1 MSLYGV
7 MRTGVSGMNA
17 QSNKLSTVSDNIANV
32 NTTGYKRASTEFS
45 SLILKSGSGNYDSG
59 AVETT
64 VRYAISDAGNYQF
77 TTSATDLAVQ
87 GNGFFVVQDPN
98 GNNFLTRAGAF
109 VPDSTGNLVNA
120 AGFQLMG
127 YNIANGATPTVAA
140 NGFGG
145 LQVVNVNKMALQAS
159 PSTKATV
166 AANLDPSAAFA
177 AGPAGPL
184 NYTSKTS
191 IVTYDNIGN
200 AVTLDVYA
208 QKTAANTWDMEVYNG
223 ATALTTTSA
232 ATTFKFDV
240 SSTGKGKLDLVGP
253 PASSTGLT
261 VAIPGGS
268 AAFNIDLSA
277 MTQVASSFDFKA
289 TVDGNAPSAVDKVNI
304 DDKGVVT
311 AVLKNGTTLPSFQI
325 ALATVPSPDHL
336 TPEVGNVYSPN
347 LDSGNVQVGLAG
359 QGGLGTIQSGAL
371 EDSNVDLADELTSM
385 IEAQRGFTANSK
397 SFQTGADLLDVVV
410 NLKR

>member
-77 TTSATDLAVQ
+77 TTSTTDLAVQ
-87 GNGFFVVQDPN
+87 GNGFFVVQDAN

-120 AGFQLMG
+120 AAFQLMG

-145 LQVVNVNKMALQAS
+145 LQVINVNQLALQAA

-166 AANLDPSAAFA
+166 AANLDPSATAIA
-177 AGPAGPL
+177 APAGPA

-191 IVTYDNIGN
+191 MVTYDNIGN

-208 QKTAANTWDMEVYNG
+208 AKTGANTWDIQVYNG
-223 ATALTTTSA
+223 ATQLTTA
-232 ATTFKFDV
+232 GPATTFTFDV
-240 SSTGKGKLDLVGP
+240 TAVGKGALAA
-253 PASSTGLT
+253 ASPTSLS

-277 MTQVASSFDFKA
+277 MTQVASAFDFKA
-289 TVDGNAPSAVDKVNI
+289 TVDGNAPSAVEKVNI

-311 AVLKNGTTLPSFQI
+311 AVLKNGTELPSFQI

>member
-64 VRYAISDAGNYQF
+64 VRYAISDAGNYHF
-77 TTSATDLAVQ
+77 TTSTTDLAVQ
-87 GNGFFVVQDPN
+87 GNGFFVVQDAN

-109 VPDSTGNLVNA
+109 VPDETGNLVNT

-127 YNIANGATPTVAA
+127 YNIANGAVPNVAA

-145 LQVVNVNKMALQAS
+145 LQVINVNQMALQAA

-166 AANLDPSAAFA
+166 AANLDPSATAIA
-177 AGPAGPL
+177 APAGPA

-191 IVTYDNIGN
+191 MVTYDNIGN

-208 QKTAANTWDMEVYNG
+208 AKTGANTWDIQVYNG
-223 ATALTTTSA
+223 ATALTTPGP
-232 ATTFKFDV
+232 ATTFTFDV
-240 SSTGKGKLDLVGP
+240 TATGKGKLAA
-253 PASSTGLT
+253 ASPTALS

-268 AAFNIDLSA
+268 AAFNIDMSA
-277 MTQVASSFDFKA
+277 MTQVAAAFDFKA
-289 TVDGNAPSAVDKVNI
+289 TVDGNAPSAVEKVNI

-347 LDSGNVQVGLAG
+347 LESGNVQVGLAG
-359 QGGLGTIQSGAL
+359 QGGLGTVKSGAL